1 MVGVAG
7 EGLQASSFQ
16 NRLVLH
22 SAVTFWG
29 NWMKAILRLT
39 GLLFVL
45 MTVVAGA
52 HAADLTGTWKGAFDY
67 NGNAVPV
74 TLNLTNTGSALSG
87 TMEGLPTSP
96 VDIHDGK
103 VDGDKITFWINT
115 DYEGTTYK
123 LLYNGKMTTDQI
135 DFSFG
140 TEDGSW
146 GTTLTVKRDVPVA
159 PPPFTNDVTGVWK
172 GEWDFNGTAT
182 PVTFNLKSS
191 ESGVTGTVEGMGPAP
206 VDIHDGKIEGD
217 TVTFWLNTDYQ
228 GQTYALTYK
237 GKITAGQI
245 DFTFGTADGSWG
257 AAVTAKKS

>member
-1 MVGVAG
+1 
-7 EGLQASSFQ
+7 
-16 NRLVLH
+16 
-22 SAVTFWG
+22 
-29 NWMKAILRLT
+29 
-39 GLLFVL
+39 

-52 HAADLTGTWKGAFDY
+52 RAADLTGTWKGAFDF

-74 TLNLTNTGSALSG
+74 TLNLTNSGSALTG
-87 TMEGLPTSP
+87 TIDGLPASP
-96 VDIHDGK
+96 VDIRDGK
-103 VDGDKITFWINT
+103 VDGDKVTFWLNT
-115 DYEGTTYK
+115 DYQGTTYK
-123 LLYNGKMTTDQI
+123 VVYNGKVTNDRSDQI

-146 GTTLTVKRDVPVA
+146 GTTMTVKRDVPVA
-159 PPPFTNDVTGVWK
+159 SPPIKADVTGAWK
-172 GEWDFNGTAT
+172 GEWDFNGTT
-182 PVTFNLKSS
+182 MPVTFNLKSS

-237 GKITAGQI
+237 GKISAGQI